1 MIGKK
6 ELWGRGY
13 GTETIALLVDFGVR
27 RTNRSTRYSA
37 SSPPTTSRSLRAFQK
52 CGFTRHAVIQ
62 EEEDGTLSHDLVLT
76 ADRHTMLS

>member
-1 MIGKK
+1 MGPR
-6 ELWGRGY
+6 LR

-27 RTNRSTRYSA
+27 RQSVDAIFGIVSA
-37 SSPPTTSRSLRAFQK
+37 DNVLSLRAFQK

-62 EEEDGTLSHDLVLT
+62 EEDGTLSHDLVLT

>member
-1 MIGKK
+1 MGPR
-6 ELWGRGY
+6 LR

-27 RTNRSTRYSA
+27 RQSVDAIFGIVSA
-37 SSPPTTSRSLRAFQK
+37 DNLRSLRAFQK